1 MFNLFSWQ
9 EEHLTIVSGRLGG
22 IIALLSFALTYLVK
36 KQWAWPVAFV

>member
-22 IIALLSFALTYLVK
+22 IIVLCLLHSHTWSKSSGPGL
-36 KQWAWPVAFV
+36 